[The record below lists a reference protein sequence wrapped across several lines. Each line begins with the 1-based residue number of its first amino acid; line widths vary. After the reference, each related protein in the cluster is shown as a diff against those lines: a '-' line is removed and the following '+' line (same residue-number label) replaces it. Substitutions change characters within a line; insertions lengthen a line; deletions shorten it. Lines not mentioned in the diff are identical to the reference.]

1 MPVANNIGNSCYRI
15 DMADITVA
23 YCESALDSP
32 DGLHVRALRPDET
45 LVRGGWVD
53 RQTLCGQDVAWDIDA
68 VAARSVLQA
77 SAVCETCKFALATS
91 LKDLAVL
98 HS

>member
-1 MPVANNIGNSCYRI
+1 
-15 DMADITVA
+15 MADITVA
-23 YCESALDSP
+23 YCESALGSSDV
-32 DGLHVRALRPDET
+32 LHVRALRPDEE

-53 RQTLCGQDVAWDIDA
+53 RQTMCGQDVAWDIDTTP
-68 VAARSVLQA
+68 ARTALQA
-77 SAVCETCKFALATS
+77 SALCESCRFALATS